1 MTATHTQ
8 MNNLE
13 QDLLLVGAPG
23 KMTTKNKIPVTLKAT
38 SEVRISLYDIS
49 GVKVADVMH
58 NGLAEGEHD
67 IVVDGR
73 ALAIPEGNYVYQAE
87 ITDTGGTEKYCRMVS
102 VVY

>member
-1 MTATHTQ
+1 

-13 QDLLLVGAPG
+13 QDLLLVSAPG
-23 KMTTKNKIPVTLKAT
+23 KMTTKNKIPVTLKAI

-49 GVKVADVMH
+49 GVKVADLVH

-73 ALAIPEGNYVYQAE
+73 AMGIPEGNYVYQAE
-87 ITDTGGTEKYCRMVS
+87 IMDTSGTEKYCRMVS
-102 VVY
+102 VAH